1 MSRPLHNIPP
11 TLRRAAKRTSPPPL
25 EHSTRNPHPPPED
38 YGSRRQ
44 QSPRYE
50 CDFLRAS
57 SSLPS
62 RIQSRSPSPEQ
73 VEDCGFPQHTMNS
86 DRSLEDLYNNYVQ
99 RHTARAELRVEQPS
113 LQHLPSVS
121 STSSPINSNP
131 VTMCQISEGAPPV
144 DATGMRDLAI
154 LPCPTRSCIC
164 PSNYDPVD
172 ICWTKEDYWRNP
184 DVKTKKTSHSQPNMY
199 IAIRIP
205 GTKDHISAQQYDDI
219 RSIAMN
225 IARTK
230 LVPLP
235 EPKRTLPVRGKGRNF
250 HWYQVHH
257 PVAFRDAKAELES
270 AEPLLTYSAGGWK
283 AEYLLADVLRT
294 LLAEKGP
301 GSGSK
306 GDRSTCP
313 QRKKRSRQAASSSR
327 KRLKPVISTS
337 TSPSST

>member
-1 MSRPLHNIPP
+1 MSRPLYNIPP

-44 QSPRYE
+44 QSPRDE

-62 RIQSRSPSPEQ
+62 RIQSRSPSAEQ
-73 VEDCGFPQHTMNS
+73 VEDCSFAQHTMNS
-86 DRSLEDLYNNYVQ
+86 DRSLEGLYNNYV
-99 RHTARAELRVEQPS
+99 

-121 STSSPINSNP
+121 SISSPINSNP
-131 VTMCQISEGAPPV
+131 VTMCKISEGAPPV
-144 DATGMRDLAI
+144 DATGMRDLSI

-184 DVKTKKTSHSQPNMY
+184 DVKTKKTGHSQPNMY

-205 GTKDHISAQQYDDI
+205 GIKDHISSQQYDGI
-219 RSIAMN
+219 HSIAMK

-257 PVAFRDAKAELES
+257 LVAFRDAKVELES

-283 AEYLLADVLRT
+283 LSICLLMSYA
-294 LLAEKGP
+294 P
-301 GSGSK
+301 FW
-306 GDRSTCP
+306 
-313 QRKKRSRQAASSSR
+313 QRKVRVPALKVIGPPVLNPRNAASRQHHRRAR
-327 KRLKPVISTS
+327 G
-337 TSPSST
+337 